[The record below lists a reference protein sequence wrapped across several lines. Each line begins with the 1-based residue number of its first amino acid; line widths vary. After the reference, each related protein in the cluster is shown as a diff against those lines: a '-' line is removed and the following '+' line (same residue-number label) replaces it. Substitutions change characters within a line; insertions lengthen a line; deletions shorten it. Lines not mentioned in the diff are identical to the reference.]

1 MNYFLGLNPN
11 FGILTEKKY
20 FVIFYR
26 LIAINK
32 TKNLKYKESKR
43 ELLRHKGI
51 FFLYYILF

>member
-1 MNYFLGLNPN
+1 MKYFLGLNLN

-26 LIAINK
+26 LIAISK

-51 FFLYYILF
+51 FFSIIF